1 MSSNGPTPVPRE
13 ARPYQGRRA
22 GLVTRLVAAA
32 IDGLVVGMVLVAGYV
47 GWAGFLLLLDPR
59 HFAFPELGIVFSL
72 VSGFIVSVV
81 YLTAAWWVSGRT
93 YGALVMG
100 LRVVGP
106 HGRPLRLAGA
116 LLRALF
122 CVGLPIGLLWIVVS
136 RENRSLQDTVLR
148 TSVLYDW
155 QPRETRHAAE

>member
-1 MSSNGPTPVPRE
+1 MSGNPPTPVPRE

-32 IDGLVVGMVLVAGYV
+32 LDAVVVGIVLAAGYL

-59 HFAFPELGIVFSL
+59 HFSFPELGFVFSL
-72 VSGFIVSVV
+72 VSAFIVSVV
-81 YLTAAWWVSGRT
+81 YLTVSWWVSGRS

-106 HGRPLRLAGA
+106 RGRPLRLAGA
-116 LLRALF
+116 LLRAMF
-122 CVGLPIGLLWIVVS
+122 CVAVPIGLLWIAVS

-155 QPRETRHAAE
+155 QPREAPSRAE